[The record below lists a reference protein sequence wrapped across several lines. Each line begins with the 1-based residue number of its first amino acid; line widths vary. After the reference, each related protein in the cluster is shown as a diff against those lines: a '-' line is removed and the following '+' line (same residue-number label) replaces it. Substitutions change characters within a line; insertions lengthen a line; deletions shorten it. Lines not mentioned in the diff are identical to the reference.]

1 MKERYS
7 IYLGYGLGL
16 VALSLLP
23 FVVLPSLLLPYQL
36 GWTGVVLLALS
47 VGLLR
52 AIRDGSS
59 VILKQMWKIT
69 FSLFLIF
76 VLVYYVSFGLIFY
89 DTYGLDRLL
98 EQYERQAVWVFA
110 AFSFLQP
117 IALPVPEA
125 VSVPIGSV
133 ALGPFRAALIGS
145 VATTLGIF
153 VMYGLARFGRG
164 RMIRWVDEEKLKTY
178 DRYVDRYGLGVLL
191 VLFIIPILPDEVIC
205 LAAGFS
211 RVPFPRFAGI
221 AFGAKL
227 VTSFGLAYSVSIG
240 QLFMTD
246 SSPIAI
252 TSVMASVT
260 VLILAFI
267 WRKRKKGD
275 SNGTQE

>member
-1 MKERYS
+1 MWERNS
-7 IYLGYGLGL
+7 IYIGYGLAL

-47 VGLLR
+47 IGLLR

-59 VILKQMWKIT
+59 TILKQMWKVT
-69 FSLFLIF
+69 FSLFLVF
-76 VLVYYVSFGLIFY
+76 VLVYYVSFGLVLY

-98 EQYERQAVWVFA
+98 ERYEGQAAWVYA

-125 VSVPIGSV
+125 VSIPIGSV
-133 ALGPFRAALIGS
+133 ALGPLRAAIIGC
-145 VATTLGIF
+145 VATTLGIV
-153 VMYGLARFGRG
+153 VMYGLARFGRE
-164 RMIRWVDEEKLKTY
+164 RIMQWVDEEKLATY
-178 DRYVDRYGLGVLL
+178 DRYVEKYGLGILL
-191 VLFIIPILPDEVIC
+191 VLFIIPILPDEIIC

-211 RVPFPRFAGI
+211 RVPFPRFVLI

-227 VTSFGLAYSVSIG
+227 VTSFGLAYSVSVG
-240 QLFMTD
+240 QLFVTG

-252 TSVMASVT
+252 ASVMTSLII
-260 VLILAFI
+260 LILAFM
-267 WRKRKKGD
+267 WRKRKKGNP
-275 SNGTQE
+275 NG

>member
-1 MKERYS
+1 M
-7 IYLGYGLGL
+7 
-16 VALSLLP
+16 LP

-36 GWTGVVLLALS
+36 GWTGVVLLSLS
-47 VGLLR
+47 AGLLR

-133 ALGPFRAALIGS
+133 ALGPFRAALVGS

-211 RVPFPRFAGI
+211 RVPFLSFAGI

-252 TSVMASVT
+252 ASVMASVII
-260 VLILAFI
+260 LILAFI